1 MLGQPGAKVSAA
13 GLKLVGACLG
23 LPVDGV
29 FAPTV
34 TARSHREGIPPARHV
49 GLELSHRAS
58 QVGLQSV
65 PHRIH

>member
-1 MLGQPGAKVSAA
+1 VLGQPGAKIAAA
-13 GLKLVGACLG
+13 GLKLVGARLG

-49 GLELSHRAS
+49 SLELSHGAS

-65 PHRIH
+65 PHRTH